1 MEDFQVTIILDP
13 RSDLLTELV
22 KVSLALEQ
30 EAERHAR
37 VQHRHMDG
45 TSLLP
50 TVVQASL
57 GADVFR
63 EIYLRIDIMWVEENK
78 SICVIIFRLRR
89 ALEAI

>member
-22 KVSLALEQ
+22 KISLALEQ

-50 TVVQASL
+50 AVVKTSL
-57 GADVFR
+57 GAYVFC
-63 EIYLRIDIMWVEENK
+63 EIHLWVNVMWVEENE
-78 SICVIIFRLRR
+78 SICIIILRLRR
-89 ALEAI
+89 ALEGV